1 LAADGLIGINSVE
14 QWYGEG
20 PREVEVATDTAVWYH
35 TGKPAVALRWV
46 LSRDPHER
54 FKPQA
59 LLSTNLEYM
68 PAQILTWFVRRWTLE
83 VTLEE
88 ARAHL
93 GMETQRQWNDRA
105 EDVSEVLVCYSLGV
119 YKSQS
124 TPQRHRVTR

>member
-1 LAADGLIGINSVE
+1 VLI
-14 QWYGEG
+14 
-20 PREVEVATDTAVWYH
+20 
-35 TGKPAVALRWV
+35 
-46 LSRDPHER
+46 RDPHER

-68 PAQILTWFVRRWTLE
+68 PAQILTWFVRRWTME
-83 VTLEE
+83 VTFEE

-119 YKSQS
+119 YESQS
-124 TPQRHRVTR
+124 NPQRNRVTR